1 MKLQG
6 KETLDCVSNHLRK
19 DSSTTAYEIGQK
31 NTAGV
36 DSVRK
41 IMSGSGLRK
50 KYYERTGGFF
60 FLMSGCSPEH
70 SLPV

>member
-6 KETLDCVSNHLRK
+6 KEHLDYVKNHLRK
-19 DSSTTAYEIGQK
+19 DSSTAAHKIIQK
-31 NTAGV
+31 ITAGV
-36 DSVRK
+36 DSVEKK

-60 FLMSGCSPEH
+60 LFL
-70 SLPV
+70 